1 VLDSGCTNYMTGEK
15 NIFTFFE
22 ENDCSSDTI
31 MFGDNSEERVLG
43 YGKIAITTDHSISK
57 LLFVDS
63 LDNLLSV
70 SQLCEMCYNY
80 LFTINGATVFRRCDG
95 SYAFSG
101 ILKGKFYLVDFNPEE
116 LELDKCLIIKINI
129 GWLWYRKLAHIDMR
143 NLHKL
148 QKECHILGLMNVA
161 FEKEKPYGAYQ
172 AGKQVGA
179 PHHTKNIMIKIRSLE
194 MLHMD
199 LFGAITYFVTN
210 MVLSL
215 LMIILISLG
224 CPFCKIKVKL
234 KRC

>member
-1 VLDSGCTNYMTGEK
+1 VLDSEYTNHMTGEK
-15 NIFTFFE
+15 NIFTSFE

-43 YGKIAITTDHSISK
+43 YDKITITTDHSISK
-57 LLFVDS
+57 VLLVDS
-63 LDNLLSV
+63 LDYNLLSV

-80 LFTINGATVFRRCDG
+80 LFTNKGATVFRRCDS

-116 LELDKCLIIKINI
+116 LELDKCLIIKINM
-129 GWLWYRKLAHIDMR
+129 GWLWHCKLAHIDMR

-161 FEKEKPYGAYQ
+161 FEKDKPYGAYQ

-179 PHHTKNIMIKIRSLE
+179 PHHAKNIITKIRSLE
-194 MLHMD
+194 MLHMN
-199 LFGAITYFVTN
+199 LFGAITYFSIGGN
-210 MVLSL
+210 KYGL
-215 LMIILISLG
+215 IIIDDYSHFIWVFFL
-224 CPFCKIKVKL
+224 
-234 KRC
+234 